1 MSNPFFWWDLFI
13 TILAIAV
20 FVKVRGCAG
29 LLLTILLLA
38 VMFVPYLN
46 EVKDLPSVRDVWNPN
61 PATYQPESWEC
72 DIQRAKHA
80 AMQYPVDPLY
90 VSCFR

>member
-1 MSNPFFWWDLFI
+1 MDNPFFWWGLFI
-13 TILAIAV
+13 AVLMLAV
-20 FVKVRGCAG
+20 LVKVRGCAG
-29 LLLTILLLA
+29 LLLVLLLLV

-46 EVKDLPSVRDVWNPN
+46 EAKDMPSVRDAWSPN

-80 AMQYPVDPLY
+80 AQNYPVDPLY
-90 VSCFR
+90 RSCFR